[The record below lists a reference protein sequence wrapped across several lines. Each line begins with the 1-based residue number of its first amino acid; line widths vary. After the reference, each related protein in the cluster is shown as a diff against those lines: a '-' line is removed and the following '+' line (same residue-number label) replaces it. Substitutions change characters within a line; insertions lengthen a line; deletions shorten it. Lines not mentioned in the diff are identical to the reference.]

1 MLLPPSS
8 FKIVSIYSLGLSLSP
23 ECFLSFLSNVYIPI
37 CVGKMFKVMVFIF
50 LETPLNIGIF
60 TYASLFTQNL
70 PPSCYHHSL
79 DRGKLLTPP
88 PPGSIFFE
96 NLFPSTEERG
106 WKKLWFA
113 LSKSIRNCEDD
124 FEHWLFI
131 FCMIFN
137 FVKWDG
143 FTFL

>member
-50 LETPLNIGIF
+50 LENPLNIGIF

-88 PPGSIFFE
+88 PGSIFFE

-106 WKKLWFA
+106 GRNYDLHYQNQSETVKMTSNIGYLYFVWFLTLSNEMA
-113 LSKSIRNCEDD
+113 LRFYN
-124 FEHWLFI
+124 
-131 FCMIFN
+131 
-137 FVKWDG
+137 
-143 FTFL
+143 